1 MNTLKTILTSLGLLF
16 SLILSAQKS
25 DTPTDLPYSNKI
37 EVSNKALESLFLAPE
52 IISLDLAPGFRLE
65 GKIKNRSD
73 HGGYVTS
80 LLIKVESRPGGMLSI
95 SRYTD
100 PKGNISYAGQALL
113 YTSVKYPAYR
123 SRFFL
128 LICAALNEGSAAIT
142 ACRSISFLL
151 NGFLGSIPKQICS
164 KNTLKP

>member
-73 HGGYVTS
+73 HGGSVTS

-100 PKGNISYAGQALL
+100 PKGNISYAGHLL
-113 YTSVKYPAYR
+113 KLHEPVGLMLVEKDQHYYFIETQQK
-123 SRFFL
+123 FL
-128 LICAALNEGSAAIT
+128 VAE
-142 ACRSISFLL
+142 
-151 NGFLGSIPKQICS
+151 
-164 KNTLKP
+164 